1 MSVTI
6 KQIAVVA
13 GVSRGTVDRVLHNR
27 PGVKPEI
34 ALHVRKIADD
44 LGYEPNRAGKIL
56 AARKQP
62 LKIGCFLPSIG
73 NAFFDDV
80 IAGFQ
85 QAENELSDFGVT
97 LVLQEVEGYDAGV
110 HIRAIRK
117 LVEAGCQALC
127 VSTIDTKEIRAF
139 LNQLI
144 DSGIPVIAVNT
155 DLTKTG
161 RLCYVGCDYLQAGS
175 TAAGLLALMA
185 SDQLNLL
192 IVTGSLK
199 MKGHNDRIRGFS
211 RTLREKKVPY
221 KLVDV
226 FEALDNDEY
235 AYQMALGTLRA
246 HPEINCI
253 YIAAAG
259 VAGVCRA
266 VTELERQNQIYI
278 LSHDEIESTRQL
290 VQDGVIDFTIG
301 QEPKDQG
308 YCSVQM
314 MFDYYM
320 SGKQVAPCNHIT
332 STVIKI
338 RENIN

>member
-1 MSVTI
+1 M
-6 KQIAVVA
+6 
-13 GVSRGTVDRVLHNR
+13 
-27 PGVKPEI
+27 
-34 ALHVRKIADD
+34 
-44 LGYEPNRAGKIL
+44 
-56 AARKQP
+56 
-62 LKIGCFLPSIG
+62 
-73 NAFFDDV
+73 
-80 IAGFQ
+80 
-85 QAENELSDFGVT
+85 
-97 LVLQEVEGYDAGV
+97 
-110 HIRAIRK
+110 
-117 LVEAGCQALC
+117 
-127 VSTIDTKEIRAF
+127 
-139 LNQLI
+139 
-144 DSGIPVIAVNT
+144 
-155 DLTKTG
+155 
-161 RLCYVGCDYLQAGS
+161 QAGS

-199 MKGHNDRIRGFS
+199 MKGHNDRIRGLS

-221 KLVDV
+221 KLVDG

-308 YCSVQM
+308 YCSVCLLYTSKKVRKNYELEPAGM
-314 MFDYYM
+314 LWGRLAVICVAAMALSFLLGKNKGIPVVLILLGVIVLVYSYYTQNTVPGRYLYAM
-320 SGKQVAPCNHIT
+320 GGNEKAAKRSGINTNRTLFFAYTNMGFLSAVAALVCIARFNSAAPSAGTNYELDAIGACYIGGASAYGGT
-332 STVIKI
+332 GRCV
-338 RENIN
+338 